1 MQQIECVEND
11 AVGLPPYGGL
21 KRLKVRRTVTILHN
35 GFAINDCRFAAENR
49 SCLDD
54 RRIAFSPIVAIAAED
69 ANCFPLDHHLRAVAI
84 VLDFVNP
91 VLALRGLIN
100 GRSKLWLDEPQDR
113 ETRHWA
119 NYRRSPLASGDF
131 FHLIRGE
138 NGDGGTK
145 AITSASISIG
155 G

>member
-21 KRLKVRRTVTILHN
+21 KRLKVRRTIAILHY
-35 GFAINDCRFAAENR
+35 GLAINDCRFAPENR

-54 RRIAFSPIVAIAAED
+54 RRVAFSPIMAIAAED

-91 VLALRGLIN
+91 VLPLWRLFDW
-100 GRSKLWLDEPQDR
+100 RSKLWLDE
-113 ETRHWA
+113 
-119 NYRRSPLASGDF
+119 S
-131 FHLIRGE
+131 
-138 NGDGGTK
+138 K
-145 AITSASISIG
+145 AGSCA
-155 G
+155 